1 MISALLLSL
10 MVTWTDGDSGSIIL
24 ENGDKVKFRLADTD
38 APESRSM
45 RSRYG
50 AAKCEAE
57 RRLGITAKRTVR
69 ALTDNS
75 DVAITSIRQ
84 VDRYGRW
91 VVRLSV
97 NGVDLADEM
106 QRRGLHGS
114 WRHDARNRSLE
125 PKPDWCEMLADRP

>member
-10 MVTWTDGDSGSIIL
+10 MVTWTDGDSGSIVL

-38 APESRSM
+38 APESRSQ

-50 AAKCEAE
+50 AARCEAE
-57 RRLGITAKRTVR
+57 RRLGLTAKLTVR
-69 ALTDNS
+69 ALTDNG
-75 DVAITSIRQ
+75 DVAMTSIRQ

-97 NGVDLADEM
+97 NGVDLAEEM

-114 WRHDARNRSLE
+114 WRHDERNRSLE
-125 PKPDWCEMLADRP
+125 RKPDWCAILGDQP